1 MNIDGNT
8 LVVLTGFIL
17 LALASRQIG
26 SFLTR
31 FNLPLISGFL
41 LAGILIGPYGFGF
54 IENGDLDNLTV
65 IDEVALAF
73 IAFAAGSEL
82 YLREL
87 QSRLKSILSI
97 TAGIVLAVS
106 ILVFIALFL
115 ISDAVPFMRPF
126 PTTGRLAIATLA
138 AAILV
143 ARSPSSAIAI
153 VNELRARGPF
163 TQTVLGVTVVMDF
176 IVILLFAINIEI
188 ADALLTGVPISFGF
202 AGLVLFELFISA
214 VLALVL
220 AGILRLVL
228 ASHLNSWIKITL
240 ILLSGFSM
248 FLLSSFIRSY
258 SHDNLPVELLLEPL
272 LLCLIASLLITNRS
286 AYRSEF
292 LSLLAKVAA
301 PVYVIFFTLTGASL
315 ALDVLADTW
324 IIAVALFMVRLV
336 GLFIG
341 SFAGGVASGEPMK
354 YNRTHWLTAVTMAGV
369 GLGLAKE
376 VDVEFTAWGAQFATM
391 IIAVIVLSQLVGPP
405 LFKWAINYVGE
416 AHPRQET
423 PEFDGVYDAIIFGVD
438 GQSIA
443 LAQQLQNHGWG
454 VRVAC
459 LDENVVNGGV
469 TDLDV
474 IPIPQFSVET
484 LRELGAEH
492 AEAIVGMLSDKEN
505 YQIAELAY
513 EHFGTSSIVVRLNDR
528 TNFEDFHQLGV
539 LIVDPATVMV
549 GLLDHFVRS
558 PVAASLLV
566 GMEEGQDV
574 VEIEVRNRDLDGVT
588 LRDLRL
594 PLDTLVLN
602 VQRDGHALI
611 SHGYTSLRLGDR
623 LTVVGSL
630 EGISELMLRFET
642 QEV

>member
-1 MNIDGNT
+1 MILEDNT
-8 LVVLTGFIL
+8 LVILAGFVL

-26 SFLTR
+26 RYLTR
-31 FNLPLISGFL
+31 FKLPLISGFL

-54 IENGDLDNLTV
+54 IETTDLESLKI

-87 QSRLKSILSI
+87 RSRLKSILSI
-97 TAGIVLAVS
+97 SAGIVLAVS

-115 ISDAVPFMRPF
+115 MSEAVPFMQPF
-126 PTTGRLAIATLA
+126 SITGRLAIATLA

-176 IVILLFAINIEI
+176 VVIVLFAINIEI
-188 ADALLTGVPISFGF
+188 ADALLTGVPLNIGF
-202 AGLVLFELFISA
+202 AGLILFELFISV
-214 VLALVL
+214 VLAFLLSGV
-220 AGILRLVL
+220 LRLIM
-228 ASHLNSWIKITL
+228 STHLNSWIKITL
-240 ILLSGFSM
+240 ILLAGLSV
-248 FLLSSFIRSY
+248 FLLSSSARSY
-258 SHDNLPVELLLEPL
+258 SHENLSVELLLEPL
-272 LLCLIASLLITNRS
+272 LICLIASLLITNRS
-286 AYRSEF
+286 AYRTEF
-292 LSLLAKVAA
+292 LSLLSKVAA
-301 PVYVIFFTLTGASL
+301 PIYVVFFTLTGASL
-315 ALDVLADTW
+315 ALDVLIDTW
-324 IIAVALFMVRLV
+324 WIALALFMVRLV

-341 SFAGGVASGEPMK
+341 SYAGGVVAGEPRK
-354 YNRTHWLTAVTMAGV
+354 YNTTHWLTAVTMAGV

-376 VDVEFTAWGAQFATM
+376 VDVEFSTWGSQFATM

-416 AHPRQET
+416 AHPRHET
-423 PEFDGVYDAIIFGVD
+423 PEFDGVNDAIIFGVD

-443 LAQQLQNHGWG
+443 LAKQLQNHDWG
-454 VRVAC
+454 VRIAC
-459 LDENVVNGGV
+459 LDETLLNGSAEE
-469 TDLDV
+469 LDV
-474 IPIPQFSVET
+474 ICVDRFSISS
-484 LRELGAEH
+484 LRELGAEN
-492 AEAIVGMLSDKEN
+492 AEAIVAMLSDEEN

-513 EHFGTSSIVVRLNDR
+513 EHFGTTSIVVRLNDR
-528 TNFEDFHQLGV
+528 ANFQDFHSLGV

-549 GLLDHFVRS
+549 GLMDHFVRS
-558 PVAASLLV
+558 PSAASLLV

-574 VEIEVRNRDLDGVT
+574 VEIEIRNKALDGIF
-588 LRDLRL
+588 LRELRM

-611 SHGYTSLRLGDR
+611 SHGYTRLRCGDR

-630 EGISELMLRFET
+630 EGISELMLKFDA
-642 QEV
+642 QDV